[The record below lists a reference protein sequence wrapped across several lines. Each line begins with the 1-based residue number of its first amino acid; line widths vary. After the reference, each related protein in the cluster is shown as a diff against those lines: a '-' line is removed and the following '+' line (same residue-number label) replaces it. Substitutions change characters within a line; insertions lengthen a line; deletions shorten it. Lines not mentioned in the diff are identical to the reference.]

1 MLSELRHKLARI
13 KLDSEVLGLGLILE
27 RIARVRV
34 KDVFKEDD
42 VIYFIV
48 GVGQI
53 GKAIGKGAENIKKLS
68 TRFNKKIKIIEF
80 SPKPEVFVKNVVY
93 PAKPREIVVEGEY
106 IIIKDQSKST
116 KSMIIGRGGKNLA
129 LINRAV
135 RRFFSFEVK
144 VE

>member
-1 MLSELRHKLARI
+1 MARI
-13 KLDSEVLGLGLILE
+13 KLDRDVLGLGLILE
-27 RIARVRV
+27 KIARVRV

-48 GVGQI
+48 DNGQL

-68 TRFNKKIKIIEF
+68 TRFNKKIKIIEY
-80 SPKPEVFVKNVVY
+80 SQSPEVFVKNVVY
-93 PAKPREIVVEGEY
+93 PAKPQEIVIEGEN
-106 IIIKDQSKST
+106 IIIRDQSKST

-129 LINRAV
+129 LVNRAV
-135 RRFFSFEVK
+135 KRFFSFEVK

>member
-1 MLSELRHKLARI
+1 VLLELRHKLARI
-13 KLDSEVLGLGLILE
+13 KLDRDVLGLGLILE
-27 RIARVRV
+27 KIARVRV

-48 GVGQI
+48 DNGQL

-68 TRFNKKIKIIEF
+68 TRFNKKIKIIEY
-80 SPKPEVFVKNVVY
+80 SQSPEVFVKNVVY
-93 PAKPREIVVEGEY
+93 PAKPQEIVIEGEN
-106 IIIKDQSKST
+106 IIIRDQSKST

-129 LINRAV
+129 LVNRAV
-135 RRFFSFEVK
+135 KRFFSFEVK